1 MISNAGRRTLSFPVK
16 NQHDEHQALGHDSG
30 YLPTI
35 IDGGEMHQS
44 GMEGVLSTSE
54 RRKVGAGRRK
64 PGSRSVEA
72 QAASRPRPSLQGIA
86 KMPARDRAYHELKFR
101 ILEGRLPPGTTL
113 LETEVAS
120 LLSLSR
126 TPVRE
131 ALIRLEEDGLVD
143 VRPRHGITV
152 KALSVDEI
160 EQIYQVFSTLEVKAA
175 QLTARRGITAAD
187 HERLDDILTQMER
200 ASKRGDIEA
209 WSELDDEFHSELVG
223 LCGNPRL
230 QAMLRQL
237 WDLQYHARR
246 AIIKLRPLPIVSDRE
261 HRAILAAIAAGN
273 EEEAAHLHQQHR
285 DRADEQLV
293 SLLRQKTTFPT
304 RE

>member
-1 MISNAGRRTLSFPVK
+1 
-16 NQHDEHQALGHDSG
+16 
-30 YLPTI
+30 
-35 IDGGEMHQS
+35 
-44 GMEGVLSTSE
+44 MEGMLSTSE
-54 RRKVGAGRRK
+54 RRKVGAAGRK
-64 PGSRSVEA
+64 PASRSADA

-131 ALIRLEEDGLVD
+131 ALIRLEEEGLVD

-152 KALSVDEI
+152 KALSVGEI

-187 HERLDDILTQMER
+187 HERLDGILTQMER

-273 EEEAAHLHQQHR
+273 EEEATRLHQQHR

-293 SLLRQKTTFPT
+293 SLLRRQATFPPGQ
-304 RE
+304 